1 MGMDLSFLAT
11 CPKRKLTNFKPIWAH
26 IVGLVSLCAAY
37 TGWLYLGRLL
47 TGYYVYKWIDPSYKG
62 WEYTVIAI
70 MSATAIAVCMFAVQY
85 GLHGLREKLA
95 ARRRQ
100 GYSRL

>member
-1 MGMDLSFLAT
+1 MGMDLSFLAI
-11 CPKRKLTNFKPIWAH
+11 CPKLKLTNLKPVWAH

-47 TGYYVYKWIDPSYKG
+47 TGYYAYKWIDPSYKG

-70 MSATAIAVCMFAVQY
+70 VSATAIVVCMFAVQY

-95 ARRRQ
+95 ARKRQ

>member
-1 MGMDLSFLAT
+1 MGMHISALAV
-11 CPKRKLTNFKPIWAH
+11 CYQPKLTNPKPIWAH
-26 IVGLVSLCAAY
+26 VIGLVGLCAVY
-37 TGWLYLGRLL
+37 TGWLYLGKLI
-47 TGYYVYKWIDPSYKG
+47 TGHYAYRWIDPSYRG
-62 WEYTVIAI
+62 WEYAIIAVA
-70 MSATAIAVCMFAVQY
+70 SATSILLCMFAVQY